1 MLAPSI
7 PASFAS
13 TDRES
18 ENRSNGN
25 PSRFS
30 EVRNRSKQLAL
41 EVAEALSRKD
51 ALDAHARDELGITET
66 SKANPLQAAMAS
78 ALSFTVGGLPP
89 LLAVWILPAT
99 VAIWAIAA
107 VAIVTLALLEPVL
120 NLMRNERYA

>member
-30 EVRNRSKQLAL
+30 EVRNRSNGNSGEEYHCRWSIAWPEHEETQTIVGIDGVQALMLAMRN
-41 EVAEALSRKD
+41 AHGALLRRRERD
-51 ALDAHARDELGITET
+51 ALDIRWLDENQLGLPNRDEEL
-66 SKANPLQAAMAS
+66 
-78 ALSFTVGGLPP
+78 
-89 LLAVWILPAT
+89 
-99 VAIWAIAA
+99 
-107 VAIVTLALLEPVL
+107 
-120 NLMRNERYA
+120 